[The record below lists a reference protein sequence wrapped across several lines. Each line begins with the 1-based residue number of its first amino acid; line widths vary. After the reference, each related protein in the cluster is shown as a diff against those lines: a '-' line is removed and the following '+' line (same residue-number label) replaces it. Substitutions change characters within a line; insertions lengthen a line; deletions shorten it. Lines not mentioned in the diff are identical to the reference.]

1 MKEYKLKESFG
12 SLTKDQQV
20 QAYNLFISNVKA
32 YHLINRKKTRECF
45 GAIKK
50 AESELKLLIE

>member
-32 YHLINRKKTRECF
+32 YH
-45 GAIKK
+45 
-50 AESELKLLIE
+50 